1 MKYVHLCF
9 TKNLNLQ
16 SSLDEKQHLL
26 NHDDL
31 KIYNISNLQSSW
43 NDLQD
48 NIDKL
53 KYYWW
58 SAI

>member
-31 KIYNISNLQSSW
+31 KIYNISNLQSS
-43 NDLQD
+43 
-48 NIDKL
+48 
-53 KYYWW
+53 
-58 SAI
+58 